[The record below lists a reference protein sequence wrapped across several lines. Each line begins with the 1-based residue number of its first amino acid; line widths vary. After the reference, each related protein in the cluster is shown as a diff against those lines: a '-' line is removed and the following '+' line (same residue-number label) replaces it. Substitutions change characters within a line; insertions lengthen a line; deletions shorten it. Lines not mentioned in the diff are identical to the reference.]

1 MKWHR
6 KGVSALA
13 ALVAIGIFALW
24 LGMTALWLGRSVVKL
39 ENGNIEACLHLN
51 QDQVNYSPFLLLLLF
66 KVTKLHL
73 ESSQLVCG
81 EDCHFVEP
89 LNCIVKEWSQ
99 AGYEVSCSSMAFNF
113 YSDYPMCRLVSRIS
127 LQLVTPSLVIKS
139 LDAEAVMMVLVS
151 SLAHVT
157 YSTPSPR
164 LMNLLQKKPQAA
176 QKKWWP
182 CF

>member
-24 LGMTALWLGRSVVKL
+24 LGRSAVKL
-39 ENGNIEACLHLN
+39 ENGNIEPCLHLN
-51 QDQVNYSPFLLLLLF
+51 QDQVNYSPFLFLLLP

-73 ESSQLVCG
+73 EGSQLVCG

-99 AGYEVSCSSMAFNF
+99 AGYEVSCRAATGIGITDFLS
-113 YSDYPMCRLVSRIS
+113 
-127 LQLVTPSLVIKS
+127 VT
-139 LDAEAVMMVLVS
+139 DFF
-151 SLAHVT
+151 
-157 YSTPSPR
+157 
-164 LMNLLQKKPQAA
+164 A
-176 QKKWWP
+176 QKGGKPNIFRYFSWY
-182 CF
+182 FYR

>member
-24 LGMTALWLGRSVVKL
+24 LGRSAVKL

-51 QDQVNYSPFLLLLLF
+51 QDQVNYSPFRFLLVP

-73 ESSQLVCG
+73 EGSQLVCG

-127 LQLVTPSLVIKS
+127 LLLVTFCLVIKS
-139 LDAEAVMMVLVS
+139 LLAKAVMMMLVS
-151 SLAHVT
+151 CLAHVT
-157 YSTPSPR
+157 YPTPSPR
-164 LMNLLQKKPQAA
+164 LMILLQKKSQVTP
-176 QKKWWP
+176 KKW
-182 CF
+182 